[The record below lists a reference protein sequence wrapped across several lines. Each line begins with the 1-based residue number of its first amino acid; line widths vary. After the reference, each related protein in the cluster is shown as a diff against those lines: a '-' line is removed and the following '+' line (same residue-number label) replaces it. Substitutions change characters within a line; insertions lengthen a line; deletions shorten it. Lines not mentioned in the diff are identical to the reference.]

1 MQALRT
7 LERLRTEFGG
17 DASARKRACL
27 LALERSPLA
36 GPGAVRRLHEA
47 LCFLRAYPDD
57 AAVLEQVER
66 ALAAFARRADL
77 GRHADALAD
86 TGIAGT
92 VIRYPFFAE
101 TAFWLARRF
110 PRGLHVD
117 WKALE
122 DEEEQR
128 LLDRLELLLVHGEG
142 SGLDELDLGLREW
155 LARLAG
161 REEADGAFLA
171 RRVAALEAGEFLK
184 ESYYDEL
191 GLTLELRPGPT
202 TPARTHAR
210 LRLDA
215 LPLPFAFQRGPLRR
229 ERPDLTLVT
238 ERPPRVHELT
248 GAEGARCIELARE
261 AMVTR
266 ARDLDV
272 FAYGDPHDVRLLECE
287 DGLAF
292 AAIGFR
298 PERRLLL
305 EAVYGFLTLKNGVPI
320 GYVLN
325 SALFGSAEVAFNVFD
340 TFRGA
345 EAAHVYGWVIACVH
359 HLFAV
364 DTFTIYPYQL
374 GQDNDEAIESAA
386 WWFYQ
391 KLGFRPRHSGA
402 VALMKRELARMRKRP
417 SHRSSRATLRRL
429 ADHNLYF
436 SLARERREVIG
447 ELALGAVGLA
457 ISRLMAERF
466 GSEREHGEEE
476 CQRLA
481 AERFGLTST
490 AGWTDG
496 ERLAWRRWAP
506 ILGLLDGEE
515 NWSRAERRAAVEVVR
530 AKGGRRES
538 EFVQRFDA
546 HAKLRAALLRLTT
559 RRR

>member
-1 MQALRT
+1 MQALNR
-7 LERLRTEFGG
+7 LEKLRMEFGG
-17 DASARKRACL
+17 DAPARKRACL
-27 LALERSPLA
+27 AELERTRLA
-36 GPGAVRRLHEA
+36 GASAVRRLHET

-57 AAVLEQVER
+57 PAVLEQVER
-66 ALAAFARRADL
+66 ALVSFARRPDL
-77 GRHADALAD
+77 RRHADALAD
-86 TGIAGT
+86 SGIAGT

-110 PRGLHVD
+110 PRELHLD
-117 WKALE
+117 W
-122 DEEEQR
+122 DELDDEQEQR
-128 LLDRLELLLVHGEG
+128 LLDRLELLLVHGES
-142 SGLDELDLGLREW
+142 SGLDELDLGLCAW

-161 REEADGAFLA
+161 SAEGHGAFLA
-171 RRVAALEAGEFLK
+171 RRIDALEAGEFLK

-191 GLTLELRPGPT
+191 GLTLELRPGPA

-210 LRLDA
+210 LRLDS
-215 LPLPFAFQRGPLRR
+215 LPFGFQRGPLRR
-229 ERPDLTLVT
+229 ERPDLAAIV
-238 ERPPRVHELT
+238 ERPPRVRALS

-266 ARDLDV
+266 SRDLDV
-272 FAYGDPHDVRLLECE
+272 FAYGDPRDVRLLECE

-391 KLGFRPRHSGA
+391 KLGFRPRHRA
-402 VALMKRELARMRKRP
+402 TLAIMRKELARMKKRP
-417 SHRSSRATLRRL
+417 RHRSSPETLRRL

-436 SLARERREVIG
+436 SLGRDRHDVIG
-447 ELALGAVGLA
+447 ELPLGAVGLA
-457 ISRLMAERF
+457 ISGLMAERY
-466 GSEREHGEEE
+466 GSERERGEEE
-476 CQRLA
+476 CQRQAVMRL
-481 AERFGLTST
+481 GLGST
-490 AGWTDG
+490 ENWTDG
-496 ERLAWRRWAP
+496 ERLAFRRWAP
-506 ILGLLDGEE
+506 ILVQLDGVER
-515 NWSRAERRAAVEVVR
+515 WSRAERRAALEVVR
-530 AKGGRRES
+530 SKGGRRES
-538 EFVQRFDA
+538 DFAQGFDT
-546 HAKLRAALLRLTT
+546 HTKLRESLLRLM
-559 RRR
+559 RGKR

>member
-1 MQALRT
+1 MQALRR

-17 DASARKRACL
+17 EAPARKRACL
-27 LALERSPLA
+27 TVLQHSRLAS
-36 GPGAVRRLHEA
+36 PGAVRRLHEA

-66 ALAAFARRADL
+66 TLAAFPLRPDL
-77 GRHADALAD
+77 RRHAGALAD
-86 TGIAGT
+86 SGIAGT

-110 PRGLHVD
+110 PRELHVD
-117 WKALE
+117 WDALE
-122 DEEEQR
+122 DEQEQR
-128 LLDRLELLLVHGEG
+128 LLDRLELFLVHGEG
-142 SGLDELDLGLREW
+142 VGLDELDLGLSAW
-155 LARLAG
+155 IARLKAG
-161 REEADGAFLA
+161 AEADGAFLA
-171 RRVAALEAGEFLK
+171 RRAAALEAGEFLK

-191 GLTLELRPGPT
+191 GLQLELWPGPT

-210 LRLDA
+210 LRLDG
-215 LPLPFAFQRGPLRR
+215 LPFAFQRGPMRR
-229 ERPDLTLVT
+229 ERPDLAA
-238 ERPPRVHELT
+238 ERRPRVRELT
-248 GAEGARCIELARE
+248 SAEGARCIELARE

-272 FAYGDPHDVRLLECE
+272 FAYGDPEDVRLLECE

-345 EAAHVYGWVIACVH
+345 EAAHVYGWVIACVR

-391 KLGFRPRHSGA
+391 KLGFRPRHSGTL
-402 VALMKRELARMRKRP
+402 ALMRAELARMKKRP
-417 SHRSSRATLRRL
+417 RHRSSPATLRRL
-429 ADHNLYF
+429 ADHNLYY
-436 SLARERREVIG
+436 SLGPARRDVIG
-447 ELALGAVGLA
+447 QLPLGAVGLA
-457 ISRLMAERF
+457 LSRLMAERF
-466 GSEREHGEEE
+466 GSERERGEEE
-476 CQRLA
+476 CQRQAVIRL
-481 AERFGLTST
+481 GLGATEQ
-490 AGWTDG
+490 WTDG
-496 ERLAWRRWAP
+496 ERLALRRWAP
-506 ILGLLDGEE
+506 ILVLLDGVER
-515 NWSRAERRAAVEVVR
+515 WSRAERRAALEVVR

-538 EFVQRFDA
+538 DFAQRFDA
-546 HAKLRAALLRLTT
+546 HAMLRESLLRLMQKS
-559 RRR
+559 R